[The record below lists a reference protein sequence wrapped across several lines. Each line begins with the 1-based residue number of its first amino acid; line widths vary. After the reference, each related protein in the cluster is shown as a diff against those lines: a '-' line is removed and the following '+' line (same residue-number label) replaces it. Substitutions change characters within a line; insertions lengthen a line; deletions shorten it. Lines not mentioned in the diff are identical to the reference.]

1 MGVSADAE
9 RRKRTMTSPL
19 LITQRQEA
27 RLILAVARVPEHGR
41 EGLLKYLCYGV
52 PPGHFLMAVLANDLT
67 EACGRADDSNRVA
80 LAEYISVLHNHA
92 PSESWGS
99 REKVRAWI
107 EQGMELR
114 RAAREATA

>member
-1 MGVSADAE
+1 MN
-9 RRKRTMTSPL
+9 SPL
-19 LITQRQEA
+19 LITPRQEA
-27 RLILAVARVPEHGR
+27 RLIIEVARVPEHCR
-41 EGLLKYLCYGV
+41 EGLLNYLRYGL

-80 LAEYISVLHNHA
+80 LADYISVLYNHA

-107 EQGMELR
+107 DQGMELR